1 MSYTA
6 FFSGLWMKL
15 FGTMSLF
22 GINMGFWFG
31 MGVVMLIVV
40 IENIVFW
47 SMRPKHR
54 KIEKQK

>member
-6 FFSGLWMKL
+6 LFSNLWMKL

-22 GINMGFWFG
+22 GINTGFWVG
-31 MGVVMLIVV
+31 MGVVTLIVV

-47 SMRPKHR
+47 CMRPKHHNL
-54 KIEKQK
+54 